1 MLEMWTWILYLT
13 RFLGL
18 LSFCHG
24 AQQDGGSAYHFTSGC
39 SAVVPFEVTKNI
51 IFFQIHVKGSSRALW
66 FNLDSG
72 AGSSYMDT
80 EVAKSLGLRTVG
92 SGTVN
97 GAGFGDV
104 PVEYVDLVT
113 FELPGLESGG
123 HRINTTDFKSLN
135 EQFGRAENGLL
146 GYDFLSRY
154 VVGLRR
160 AENDRLRSIEFQV
173 HRFRRR
179 LVSPPITACC
189 SANPDDQR
197 KIGGEVL
204 RRFTVIFD
212 YPHQR
217 IILEPNRNFPEP
229 FPDA

>member
-51 IFFQIHVKGSSRALW
+51 IFFQIHVQGSSRALW

-104 PVEYVDLVT
+104 PVEYVDSVT

-135 EQFGRAENGLL
+135 EQFGRAEDGLL

-154 VVGLRR
+154 VVVLDYAGQKMTVYDPSNFKYTGSGVALSVHFRR
-160 AENDRLRSIEFQV
+160 HWPSYHRMLFGQSRRPAQNWRRSVTKIYGNFRLRASTD
-173 HRFRRR
+173 H
-179 LVSPPITACC
+179 S
-189 SANPDDQR
+189 
-197 KIGGEVL
+197 
-204 RRFTVIFD
+204 
-212 YPHQR
+212 
-217 IILEPNRNFPEP
+217 
-229 FPDA
+229 

>member
-72 AGSSYMDT
+72 AG
-80 EVAKSLGLRTVG
+80 
-92 SGTVN
+92 
-97 GAGFGDV
+97 FGDV
-104 PVEYVDLVT
+104 PVEYVDSVT

-135 EQFGRAENGLL
+135 EQFGRAEDGLL

-154 VVGLRR
+154 VVVLDYAGQKMTVYDPSNFKYTGSGVAL
-160 AENDRLRSIEFQV
+160 SV
-173 HRFRRR
+173 HFRRR
-179 LVSPPITACC
+179 WPSYHRMLFGQSRRPTQNWRRSVT
-189 SANPDDQR
+189 
-197 KIGGEVL
+197 KIYG
-204 RRFTVIFD
+204 
-212 YPHQR
+212 
-217 IILEPNRNFPEP
+217 NFRLPAST
-229 FPDA
+229 DHS

>member
-51 IFFQIHVKGSSRALW
+51 IFSQIHVQGSSRALW

-72 AGSSYMDT
+72 ASSSYMDT

-104 PVEYVDLVT
+104 PVEYVDSVT

-135 EQFGRAENGLL
+135 EQFGRAEDGLL

-154 VVGLRR
+154 VVVLGLRR

-179 LVSPPITACC
+179 LVSPLSASLAFLSPHVVRPIPTT
-189 SANPDDQR
+189 SAKLAAKCYED
-197 KIGGEVL
+197 L
-204 RRFTVIFD
+204 R
-212 YPHQR
+212 
-217 IILEPNRNFPEP
+217 
-229 FPDA
+229 